1 MIINSVVGGGG
12 TGGPPC
18 VIAVLEGGGSTFAVS
33 DVPFE
38 VIGALL
44 FSGGF
49 ASTFGLYQNKETGDG
64 ATYYGEGKT
73 WDSYVDFSQ
82 SGTEVTIQFPS
93 SFISGA
99 SRKVYLCLFGKG
111 GTT

>member
-12 TGGPPC
+12 TGGRPC

-44 FSGGF
+44 FSGG
-49 ASTFGLYQNKETGDG
+49 D
-64 ATYYGEGKT
+64 
-73 WDSYVDFSQ
+73 
-82 SGTEVTIQFPS
+82 
-93 SFISGA
+93 
-99 SRKVYLCLFGKG
+99 RKSVV
-111 GTT
+111 